1 MVKLLGI
8 TSHKGKEPEFG
19 IIMSDKY
26 GNCGKYTTY
35 ARIKEILK
43 NPITPKNKI
52 ISNVIPIEYVKG
64 IDAISEEE
72 VKNIAGN
79 LYDESE
85 KEKME
90 NDIKVIISL
99 FKPNF
104 ENEALK
110 DALKDVDR
118 AKRYYKF
125 VSFKKLRV
133 EEFNN
138 IIRFLEVE
146 NLASEKAYKLYI
158 EVMKYIFTPE
168 KWEDAFRKKG
178 VLISPKYII
187 L

>member
-1 MVKLLGI
+1 MRAFKIGERMKI
-8 TSHKGKEPEFG
+8 
-19 IIMSDKY
+19 SDVVVELFREAVIY
-26 GNCGKYTTY
+26 
-35 ARIKEILK
+35 L
-43 NPITPKNKI
+43 PKD
-52 ISNVIPIEYVKG
+52 V
-64 IDAISEEE
+64 
-72 VKNIAGN
+72 
-79 LYDESE
+79 
-85 KEKME
+85 
-90 NDIKVIISL
+90 
-99 FKPNF
+99 
-104 ENEALK
+104 K

>member
-43 NPITPKNKI
+43 NPITPKEYKI

-110 DALKDVDR
+110 EALKDVDR

-133 EEFNN
+133 EEFSN

-178 VLISPKYII
+178 FSFPQNI
-187 L
+187 